1 MNVHTSTVSVSSK
14 GFTDVHDVTG
24 DVRRAVSASR
34 AKDGVVTVFVPGSTA
49 GVTTIEFES
58 GAVEDLKD
66 AIDRVAPR
74 DIHYAHNT
82 RWGDGNG
89 FAHVR
94 AAMMGPSVCVPFA
107 GGELL
112 LGTWQQIVLVDF
124 DNRPRTREVVIQVV
138 GG

>member
-1 MNVHTSTVSVSSK
+1 MSVHTSTISVSSK
-14 GFTDVHDVTG
+14 GFTDVHDLTDG
-24 DVRRAVSASR
+24 VRRAVSASR

-66 AIDRVAPR
+66 AIDRIAPR

-94 AAMMGPSVCVPFA
+94 AALMGPSVSVPFS
-107 GGELL
+107 GGELR

-124 DNRPRTREVVIQVV
+124 DNRPRTREVIVQVA